1 MIELILALH
10 FAIILYVIFGFPVV
24 LKLNRPGHRYIHA
37 ATLAIIALLM
47 ILKVPC
53 PITFLEEIL
62 RGESYEGGFI
72 ATWLNRIIYVEGFD
86 PIYVFIAT
94 LIFAGL
100 VFSSFF
106 WHPVKKGRPEK
117 GDRRP

>member
-1 MIELILALH
+1 MIELVLILH
-10 FAIILYVIFGFPVV
+10 FAVILYVIFGFPVV
-24 LKLNRPGHRYIHA
+24 LKLNRSGARYMHA
-37 ATLAIIALLM
+37 ATLAIITLLM

-53 PITFLEEIL
+53 PITILEETL
-62 RGESYEGGFI
+62 SGESYEAGFI
-72 ATWLNRIIYVEGFD
+72 TTWLNRIIYVEGFD

-106 WHPVKKGRPEK
+106 WHPVKHGRPEA
-117 GDRRP
+117 GNRRK

>member
-1 MIELILALH
+1 MIELVLTLH
-10 FAIILYVIFGFPVV
+10 FVIILYVIFGFPVV
-24 LKLNRPGHRYIHA
+24 LKRNRPVARYFHA

-53 PITFLEEIL
+53 PITILEETL
-62 RGESYEGGFI
+62 RGESYQGGFI
-72 ATWLNRIIYVEGFD
+72 TTWLNRIIYVEGFD

-106 WHPVKKGRPEK
+106 WHPVKH
-117 GDRRP
+117 RRPGWRK

>member
-1 MIELILALH
+1 MIELVLILH
-10 FAIILYVIFGFPVV
+10 FAVILYVIFGFPVV
-24 LKLNRPGHRYIHA
+24 LKLNRPLPRYIHA
-37 ATLAIIALLM
+37 AILAIITLLM

-53 PITFLEEIL
+53 PITILEETL
-62 RGESYEGGFI
+62 SGESYDAGFI
-72 ATWLNRIIYVEGFD
+72 AAWLNRIIYVEGFD

-100 VFSSFF
+100 VFSSFI
-106 WHPVKKGRPEK
+106 WHPVKQGRPDT